1 MIEMIRRFL
10 RQKFGS
16 APIVIALSVL
26 VLLSVMPL
34 LASGGQTGTGASTVV
49 LFVLAA
55 ASVSKDASSGALQMI
70 LARPITRSA
79 YLFGRYLGILAAYAA
94 FLIAVLV
101 LALALSRIFG
111 SSGGRQVNLGSA
123 GIAILGEFLE
133 GMLIAAILVFFSTFL
148 PGYADLLGYFLLLL
162 LLQVPRALSG
172 SLNWPW
178 LTRFGQIASENLH
191 PSVPWDE
198 VLRGQNVLRAAT
210 GCYVLAVTAFL
221 LLASV
226 VFARREFAYG
236 QD

>member
-1 MIEMIRRFL
+1 MTEMIRRFL

-16 APIVIALSVL
+16 VAIVISMSVL
-26 VLLSVMPL
+26 ALLSVMPL
-34 LASGGQTGTGASTVV
+34 LASGGQSGTGASTLV

-79 YLFGRYLGILAAYAA
+79 YLFGRYFGILAAYAA
-94 FLIAVLV
+94 FLLAVLL
-101 LALALSRIFG
+101 LALALARIFG
-111 SSGGRQVNLGSA
+111 SSGGPQVNVASA

-133 GMLIAAILVFFSTFL
+133 GILIAAILVFFSTFL

-162 LLQVPRALSG
+162 LLQVPQMLSRTL
-172 SLNWPW
+172 SWPW
-178 LTRFGQIASENLH
+178 LTRFGQIAQENLH

-198 VLRGQNVLRAAT
+198 VLRGDNVLRAAT
-210 GCYVLAVTAFL
+210 GRYVLAVTAFL